1 MFREAVADGQGP
13 RGRDVNFLLKLS
25 AEFELQCADILGP
38 KINLGT
44 KKKADEEPERAPAR
58 LLPVG
63 VLLQLGSGHAIGGR
77 HLAAMLYLHT
87 LLFYC

>member
-44 KKKADEEPERAPAR
+44 KKKADEEPERLR
-58 LLPVG
+58 DFSLLAYSFN
-63 VLLQLGSGHAIGGR
+63 LAIGGR
-77 HLAAMLYLHT
+77 HLAAILYLHT

>member
-1 MFREAVADGQGP
+1 MEISIRESRDMDLSYGP
-13 RGRDVNFLLKLS
+13 EFELKLS

-44 KKKADEEPERAPAR
+44 KKKADEEPERLR
-58 LLPVG
+58 DFL
-63 VLLQLGSGHAIGGR
+63 LLQLGSGHAIGGR
-77 HLAAMLYLHT
+77 HLAAILYLHT